1 MQELSKKKLEALLQ
15 CEDITTAEYSK
26 LVSWVRDE
34 PNVAQFAPDEICR
47 MDPRNMRM
55 TIYNAAR
62 SKRPHDN
69 RGEAPI
75 AQAVSTKTC
84 PICEGNTTRPID
96 VAPLKN
102 GFTFINKNMF
112 PCFFNTG
119 DIVDN
124 AITPSDS
131 LRVQAGTPVGNHF
144 LQWTSS
150 IHSDDWFN
158 MDVDDLMVVLRRL
171 GVFEKHLLTS
181 SEGQMPSTADWY
193 GFKNTHGFVL
203 MMKNYGA
210 QVGGS
215 LVHGH
220 QQVTHSNVMSKS
232 AFENWAFQK
241 RCGISFSTHLQQA
254 TPDSLRLKNFGAA
267 QLVVPY
273 FMRRPMG
280 AMLLLKDDTKTLLSE
295 LDDAELRAVVA
306 GVSETV
312 RVYHRLLPAM
322 GRDIAYNVLFH
333 TGPGAGIYVEF
344 LPHTQET
351 GGMEQLGLWVCQDTP
366 DGSAAVLREYLG
378 EE

>member
-1 MQELSKKKLEALLQ
+1 MQELSKEWLEELMQ
-15 CEDITTAEYSK
+15 CADITTAEYAQ
-26 LVSWVRDE
+26 LIAWVKDE
-34 PNVAQFAPDEICR
+34 PNVVKFAPDEICR
-47 MDPRNMRM
+47 MDPRNNRM

-69 RGEAPI
+69 RSDSPPT
-75 AQAVSTKTC
+75 QAASAKPC
-84 PICEGNTTRPID
+84 PICEGNTTRPVD
-96 VAPLKN
+96 VAPLKK

-112 PCFFNTG
+112 PCFFNPG
-119 DIVDN
+119 N
-124 AITPSDS
+124 AAGTAVAPSDS
-131 LRVQAGTPVGNHF
+131 LSVDAGTPTGNHF

-158 MDVDDLMVVLRRL
+158 MGVDDLIVVLKRL
-171 GVFEKHLLTS
+171 GVFERHLLTS
-181 SEGQMPSTADWY
+181 SAGQMPSSADWY
-193 GFKNTHGFVL
+193 GRQDVFGFVL

-232 AFENWAFQK
+232 AYENWAFQK
-241 RCGISFSTHLQQA
+241 RHGMSFSKHLQQA
-254 TPDSLRLKNFGAA
+254 TPDTLRLKDFGAA
-267 QLVVPY
+267 ELVVPY

-280 AMLLLKDDTKTLLSE
+280 TMLLLKDDTKSLISDLGEMELLAIV
-295 LDDAELRAVVA
+295 D
-306 GVSETV
+306 GVSQTV
-312 RVYHRLLPAM
+312 RAYHILLPAM

-333 TGPGAGIYVEF
+333 TGPGAGIYVEL

-366 DGSAAVLREYLG
+366 DGSAGVLREYIG
-378 EE
+378 S